1 MRMSRAL
8 DRDPAAEMM
17 ILATEVA
24 DGMAATAAFAASRV
38 SDRAARFGASV
49 AELARGSVLYV
60 RGRPLLLL
68 AMLAVAAAG
77 VLAWRWPR

>member
-24 DGMAATAAFAASRV
+24 DGMAATAAIAATRV
-38 SDRAARFGASV
+38 SDHAARFGASL
-49 AELARGSVLYV
+49 AELLRGTAGYV
-60 RGRPLLLL
+60 RRRPVLLL
-68 AMLAVAAAG
+68 ALLT
-77 VLAWRWPR
+77 VLAASLLALRWPR